1 MKQKALV
8 FTLLFSMFFHP
19 LNAELLNSGMAFLQ
33 IPSSAQSAATMTVFS
48 QSGQSPLAI
57 FENPVGIGNT
67 QTTFALSHHFWFSD
81 INMDALAFSI
91 PFKKSFMGFGL
102 NYVRIPGV
110 EIRETPTDEPL
121 ANVEPQYLA
130 AAAAYTWSPI
140 PKVTIGFTGK
150 YLYEHLYTYTDNGFA
165 LDIAARWNAPSMLD
179 VSFILQNI
187 GYLRS
192 DNDENKLPATLTIGI
207 VRPEI
212 FEGNNLNGAI
222 GLNLGSSLVSGEA
235 FAQAGAELDY
245 RDLLSIRG
253 GFAHTGSEN
262 RQSIGFGIHLERFTF
277 DYAYLFMP
285 EGLNNPHIL
294 TISYQP

>member
-1 MKQKALV
+1 MKQN
-8 FTLLFSMFFHP
+8 TLIVTLFIFMFFHHTD
-19 LNAELLNSGMAFLQ
+19 AELLNSGMSFLQ

-48 QSGQSPLAI
+48 QSGRSPLAI

-67 QTTFALSHHFWFSD
+67 ETAFSLSHHFWFSD

-91 PFKKSFMGFGL
+91 PFNKSHIGFGVK
-102 NYVRIPGV
+102 YVRVPGV

-140 PKVTIGFTGK
+140 QKITVGITGK
-150 YLYEHLYTYTDNGFA
+150 YLYEHLYTYTDNGVA
-165 LDIAARWNAPSMLD
+165 IDIAARWNAPSMLD
-179 VSFILQNI
+179 ISFMLQNI
-187 GYLRS
+187 GLLQSSS
-192 DNDENKLPATLTIGI
+192 DQNSLPTTLTIGI
-207 VRPEI
+207 VRPEL

-222 GLNLGSSLVSGEA
+222 GLNLGSNMISGES
-235 FAQAGAELDY
+235 FAQVGAVLDY

-253 GFAHTGSEN
+253 GFAHIGSEN
-262 RQSIGFGIHLERFTF
+262 RESIGFGIHMDRFTF

-285 EGLNNPHIL
+285 EGLNNPQIL

>member
-1 MKQKALV
+1 MKQKSLV
-8 FTLLFSMFFHP
+8 FTLLFSMFFYP
-19 LNAELLNSGMAFLQ
+19 INAELLNSGMSFLQ

-48 QSGQSPLAI
+48 QSSQSPLAI

-81 INMDALAFSI
+81 INIDVLAFSM
-91 PFKKSFMGFGL
+91 PFRKFSVGFGL

-130 AAAAYTWSPI
+130 AAAAYTWSPL
-140 PKVTIGFTGK
+140 PKVTIGITGK
-150 YLYEHLYTYTDNGFA
+150 FLYEHLYTYTDNGVAF
-165 LDIAARWNAPSMLD
+165 DVAARWNAPSMLD
-179 VSFILQNI
+179 ISFRLQNI
-187 GYLRS
+187 GYLHS
-192 DNDENKLPATLTIGI
+192 GIDENRLPGTLTIGI

-222 GLNLGSSLVSGEA
+222 GLNLGSNMVSGEA
-235 FAQAGAELDY
+235 FAQVGAELDY
-245 RDLLSIRG
+245 RDILSVRS
-253 GFAHTGSEN
+253 GFAHIGSEN
-262 RQSIGFGIHLERFTF
+262 RESIGFGIHLDRFTF

-285 EGLNNPHIL
+285 EGFNNPHIL
-294 TISYQP
+294 TISYRP

>member
-1 MKQKALV
+1 MKQKI
-8 FTLLFSMFFHP
+8 LLFSLLLAMLVHTV
-19 LNAELLNSGMAFLQ
+19 NAELLNSGMSFLQ

-48 QSGQSPLAI
+48 PSSQSPLAI
-57 FENPVGIGNT
+57 FENPVGIVNT
-67 QTTFALSHHFWFSD
+67 ETTFSLSHHFWFSD

-91 PFKKSFMGFGL
+91 PLRKSFVGFGL

-121 ANVEPQYLA
+121 ANIEPQYLA
-130 AAAAYTWSPI
+130 AAVAYAWSPL
-140 PKVTIGFTGK
+140 PKVIVGITGK
-150 YLYEHLYTYTDNGFA
+150 FLYEHLYTYTDNGVAF
-165 LDIAARWNAPSMLD
+165 DVAARWNAPSMLD
-179 VSFILQNI
+179 ISFMLQNI
-187 GYLRS
+187 GYLQS
-192 DNDENKLPATLTIGI
+192 DNNTNSLPATLNIGI

-222 GLNLGSSLVSGEA
+222 GLNLGSNMVSGEA

-245 RDLLSIRG
+245 RDILLVRG
-253 GFAHTGSEN
+253 GFAHIGSEN
-262 RQSIGFGIHLERFTF
+262 RESIGFGVHFDRFTF

>member
-1 MKQKALV
+1 MKQN
-8 FTLLFSMFFHP
+8 TLIVTIFIFIFFH
-19 LNAELLNSGMAFLQ
+19 NTDAELLNSGMSFLQ

-67 QTTFALSHHFWFSD
+67 ETTFSLSHHFWFAD

-91 PFKKSFMGFGL
+91 PFKKSHVGFGV

-110 EIRETPTDEPL
+110 EIRETPTDKPL
-121 ANVEPQYLA
+121 VNVEPQYLA

-140 PKVTIGFTGK
+140 QRVTIGITGK
-150 YLYEHLYTYTDNGFA
+150 YFYEHLYTYTDNGVAIDF
-165 LDIAARWNAPSMLD
+165 AARWNAPSMLD
-179 VSFILQNI
+179 ISFILQNI
-187 GYLRS
+187 GLLKS
-192 DNDENKLPATLTIGI
+192 DSNQNSLPATLTIGI
-207 VRPEI
+207 VRPEL

-222 GLNLGSSLVSGEA
+222 GLNLGSNMISGES
-235 FAQAGAELDY
+235 FAQVGAELDY
-245 RDLLSIRG
+245 WNLLSIRS
-253 GFAHTGSEN
+253 GFALIGSEN
-262 RQSIGFGIHLERFTF
+262 RKSIGFGIHLDRFTF